1 LVKFGLNIGNEQ
13 NGKWDYLRPVLVFKK
28 LRGVFLCIP
37 LTSQGKH
44 PIYHYKLPDSWNR
57 ESYLVFNQIRVL
69 DKRRFV
75 HKMRNVSLENFEIIK
90 KLFHKV
96 LFTEESFGS

>member
-1 LVKFGLNIGNEQ
+1 M
-13 NGKWDYLRPVLVFKK
+13 VFKQ

-44 PIYHYKLPDSWNR
+44 PVYHYKLNTSSNR
-57 ESYLVFNQIRVL
+57 ESYLIFNQIRVL

-75 HKMRNVSLENFEIIK
+75 HKMKKISLDDFQTIK

-96 LFTEESFGS
+96 LFTKEPFGSETDQSPTKVGSGPVTSTSKMA